1 MNKALVLTLT
11 LAAATAALS
20 APATAPARAAD
31 SMEKIDCSQ
40 AEAMFTDAAKSHV
53 AADTMSGDIDKDF
66 MMLAMDNE
74 KATQKI
80 MKIEAQC
87 GKDPKMKAMAAK
99 ESTDSDAR
107 MALFR
112 NQNMSQ

>member
-1 MNKALVLTLT
+1 MKKAFVLAIAF
-11 LAAATAALS
+11 AAITASTSVVATRPATAADAS
-20 APATAPARAAD
+20 AP
-31 SMEKIDCSQ
+31 MDCSQ
-40 AEAMFTDAAKSHV
+40 AEAMFTDAVKSHV
-53 AADTMSGDIDKDF
+53 ASLTGDVDKDF
-66 MMLAMDNE
+66 AAIVVDHE
-74 KATQKI
+74 KATGTI

-99 ESTDSDAR
+99 EASDSDAR